1 MSRVWEQES
10 QRGRQRAAAGEG
22 RFIQGEGGRKAM
34 NQITDVLVF
43 CWAGLLI
50 CLFLGVMAWLGY
62 LLFDDWRV
70 RRAIREAGKEAIR
83 RLQAGE
89 GAPPPPPPV
98 APGRGSLSAG

>member
-1 MSRVWEQES
+1 
-10 QRGRQRAAAGEG
+10 
-22 RFIQGEGGRKAM
+22 M

-83 RLQAGE
+83 RLQAG
-89 GAPPPPPPV
+89 
-98 APGRGSLSAG
+98 